1 MSFLWQLAV
10 PALHCVSAE
19 SLLMAPYC
27 ISTAVL
33 SAENILHASTG
44 ACRIICKSADKL
56 NCINLSAHG
65 IWAKLRYSSP
75 LDIIR

>member
-10 PALHCVSAE
+10 PALDCVSAE
-19 SLLMAPYC
+19 SLLLVPYC
-27 ISTAVL
+27 IRTTVL
-33 SAENILHASTG
+33 SAVNIHHASTG
-44 ACRIICKSADKL
+44 ACCIICKSADKL
-56 NCINLSAHG
+56 NQINLSAHG